1 MVVVLTMKP
10 EKANPFPSTEELR
23 SAFNGFNEEEQLD
36 TEFPA
41 TTNNERNIVKAE
53 INGSNYKIAVN
64 EGPTV
69 ARQELEN
76 DKVYWITDGEQT
88 YWVKNE
94 EWEEAENLGLE
105 TLKQTVD
112 QILEE
117 DAEETNLSYEENP
130 GLYNGRIGKVLP
142 KSHVRGLS
150 EDIQEGYADL
160 SEYIPSNFDTDPT
173 SEDLARQLARN
184 LRREGLE
191 PSRNGSE
198 IQL

>member
-1 MVVVLTMKP
+1 MTLEHTHP
-10 EKANPFPSTEELR
+10 YESFTELEYYMNEFEPDTTV
-23 SAFNGFNEEEQLD
+23 SADYPVEVDEDEDLV
-36 TEFPA
+36 
-41 TTNNERNIVKAE
+41 RAE
-53 INGSNYKIAVN
+53 IGDLVYIMPIQ
-64 EGPTV
+64 EGKTV
-69 ARQELEN
+69 ARQEDERI
-76 DKVYWITDGEQT
+76 YWVTDGEET
-88 YWVKNE
+88 SWIKNGE
-94 EWEEAENLGLE
+94 PEEARNPGLE

-117 DAEETNLSYEENP
+117 DAEETNISYEENP
-130 GLYNGRIGKVLP
+130 GLYKGRIGKVLP

>member
-1 MVVVLTMKP
+1 MRCLIPVTLEHTHP
-10 EKANPFPSTEELR
+10 YESFTELEYYMNEFEPDTTV
-23 SAFNGFNEEEQLD
+23 SADYPVEVDEDEDLV
-36 TEFPA
+36 
-41 TTNNERNIVKAE
+41 RAE
-53 INGSNYKIAVN
+53 IGDLVYIMPIQ
-64 EGPTV
+64 EGKTV
-69 ARQELEN
+69 ARQEDERI
-76 DKVYWITDGEQT
+76 YWVTDGEET
-88 YWVKNE
+88 SWIKNGE
-94 EWEEAENLGLE
+94 PEEARNPGLE

-117 DAEETNLSYEENP
+117 DAEETNISYEENP
-130 GLYNGRIGKVLP
+130 GLYKGRIGKVLP